1 MEPRPGRLSAGHSE
15 GNIDTN
21 ALSSRLLEQFS
32 FVSAAYLGSAR
43 DKKQEAAQSTEEI
56 ELAAIEWKG

>member
-1 MEPRPGRLSAGHSE
+1 MEPRPDQLSAGHTE
-15 GNIDTN
+15 ENIDTN
-21 ALSSRLLEQFS
+21 ALCRCSLARFS
-32 FVSAAYLGSAR
+32 FVSAAYLESAR

>member
-1 MEPRPGRLSAGHSE
+1 MEPRPDQLSAGHTE
-15 GNIDTN
+15 ENIDTN
-21 ALSSRLLEQFS
+21 SLCRCSLAQFS

>member
-1 MEPRPGRLSAGHSE
+1 MEPRPDQLSAGHTE
-15 GNIDTN
+15 ENIDTN

-43 DKKQEAAQSTEEI
+43 DKKQEAAQSIEEI
-56 ELAAIEWKG
+56 EPVAIE

>member
-1 MEPRPGRLSAGHSE
+1 MALRPDLQSAGHSA
-15 GNIDTN
+15 GNIDSN
-21 ALSSRLLEQFS
+21 ALSSRLLAQFS